1 MKLTQQQKLEA
12 MAARFYQG
20 MEWQPK
26 AGDLYTTSRADLEV
40 YRVISV
46 ENGVVTTEY
55 TENGTEPSEWP
66 EAEFLTEGFGPN
78 RVWIPPHVL
87 GERDPEDFADPFC
100 SGCAGGDKWPVDEN
114 PWRCPVCDAEYWTD
128 EEEGEGS

>member
-1 MKLTQQQKLEA
+1 

-26 AGDLYTTSRADLEV
+26 EGDLYTTSRADLEV
-40 YRVISV
+40 YRVVSV

-55 TENGTEPSEWP
+55 TENGVAYSEWSI
-66 EAEFLTEGFGPN
+66 EEFISEGFGPK

-87 GERDPEDFADPFC
+87 QSSEA
-100 SGCAGGDKWPVDEN
+100 
-114 PWRCPVCDAEYWTD
+114 
-128 EEEGEGS
+128 